1 MSVPT
6 VSIDSRIIPIS
17 YISGLEINTYGINAN
32 AVIHRVR
39 KDPRSQQFLILLIP
53 VTNYSPNI
61 FLQLPL

>member
-39 KDPRSQQFLILLIP
+39 KDPQSQQFSILLIP